1 MRITD
6 LTLPIENTWNWNAN
20 LRLVTSHAEGDPW
33 QMTGYDLVSHMY
45 THIDFPI
52 HHTSDGVTSDAYPLE
67 KYAITKCL
75 MLDLT
80 AIGPNGGI
88 DAKMLEEANAPYKDQ
103 HFDSLIIRTDWPKK
117 YSWRTREFWD
127 VSCFVTK
134 DGGEWI
140 RDYAPNL
147 VGYDFAQDYEIRKV
161 PELGPKEGIYQPV
174 HDAVLK
180 EGKILQVEFLT
191 DLWKVGQPIFQLIV
205 LPLKIDHTDGGQVRA
220 IAVTEE

>member
-52 HHTSDGVTSDAYPLE
+52 HHTPDGVTSDAYPLE

-88 DAKMLEEANAPYKDQ
+88 DAKMLEEALKYNKVVSILDTGEEEDLSDLKFVEILNDIPLPATKLEILIKVLRKRIVEYGKTNAISAKKTIWLSVISKDISNT
-103 HFDSLIIRTDWPKK
+103 HYI
-117 YSWRTREFWD
+117 
-127 VSCFVTK
+127 
-134 DGGEWI
+134 
-140 RDYAPNL
+140 
-147 VGYDFAQDYEIRKV
+147 
-161 PELGPKEGIYQPV
+161 
-174 HDAVLK
+174 
-180 EGKILQVEFLT
+180 
-191 DLWKVGQPIFQLIV
+191 
-205 LPLKIDHTDGGQVRA
+205 
-220 IAVTEE
+220 